1 MHKSVIGFIGV
12 GVILLLMSMMMTAVK
27 GSTTAPRTDSFS
39 VTTGGGETTAI
50 IGTQELPWKGLTSS
64 VETISSSQPTLDFPL
79 CSFVSG
85 NEVTVSGLDASQ
97 TRVLTVTYLYDSNQG
112 SWAPARWPQL
122 YRYCSGWALSAWLS
136 AWGWRYLK
144 KDDQIECLKAWQTE
158 DAMRGR
164 APFADYSFLAFIYK
178 KF

>member
-64 VETISSSQPTLDFPL
+64 VETISSSQPTLDSLCVVSFPAMKL
-79 CSFVSG
+79 PCPVWMHRKPVS
-85 NEVTVSGLDASQ
+85 
-97 TRVLTVTYLYDSNQG
+97 
-112 SWAPARWPQL
+112 
-122 YRYCSGWALSAWLS
+122 
-136 AWGWRYLK
+136 
-144 KDDQIECLKAWQTE
+144 
-158 DAMRGR
+158 
-164 APFADYSFLAFIYK
+164 
-178 KF
+178 